1 MLAMGKKTKYS
12 TSKKQPGARKRPTKK
27 DTVST
32 AKKDASNFA
41 RSIGSFIP
49 GVGTILG
56 IQSAYQDGMKLLE
69 SGPLA
74 LKELG
79 KKSKERIE
87 SRIKERLKRR

>member
-1 MLAMGKKTKYS
+1 VGKKTNYS
-12 TSKKQPGARKRPTKK
+12 TSKKQPRTRKRPTKK
-27 DTVST
+27 DTVSI
-32 AKKDASNFA
+32 AKQDASNFA

-49 GVGTILG
+49 GVGVILG

-69 SGPLA
+69 SGPPA

-79 KKSKERIE
+79 KKGKERIE

>member
-1 MLAMGKKTKYS
+1 MAKKTKYS
-12 TSKKQPGARKRPTKK
+12 TSKKQPSTRKRPAKK
-27 DTVST
+27 DTISV

-49 GVGTILG
+49 GVGVILG

-69 SGPLA
+69 SGPPA

-79 KKSKERIE
+79 KKGKERIE
-87 SRIKERLKRR
+87 NRIRERFRRQ